1 MKVKGENL
9 LITATWF
16 SLVSFS
22 KGKSWKVHHKEW
34 CTPESQPSPG
44 ASFEQDFT
52 WEEGEEKGKGTWCFP
67 HLPMP
72 LILSSANLETSV
84 GVVSRGPFTST
95 ATSLRG
101 KVSWLPVSSFS
112 LISQS
117 RVWHKVDATPA
128 LSRFSLILQG
138 LWWHRHLQLP
148 WRSDSMV
155 VFFSRGTHMDLVTE
169 TFTVTCLIIFCT
181 EILSDNVACFSSSKP
196 LRLCC
201 ASKWDQWL
209 NLSLLLMQT
218 HNYGR
223 SAEREV
229 RLPFL
234 SSLGWH
240 EGRSCDEYAIRVSAL
255 KCTCEKHLV
264 AALTQP
270 SSLLSS

>member
-22 KGKSWKVHHKEW
+22 KGKSWKVHHREW

-101 KVSWLPVSSFS
+101 KVNWLPVSSVS

-155 VFFSRGTHMDLVTE
+155 VFFSRGAHMDLVTE

-181 EILSDNVACFSSSKP
+181 EILSDMWHAFHPQSLWDSVVLLNEISGLTFLCFWCKLIIMGGLQSGKF
-196 LRLCC
+196 
-201 ASKWDQWL
+201 ASLFCPHWDDMKAGL
-209 NLSLLLMQT
+209 VMSMLLGCQLW
-218 HNYGR
+218 
-223 SAEREV
+223 SARV
-229 RLPFL
+229 RN
-234 SSLGWH
+234 
-240 EGRSCDEYAIRVSAL
+240 I
-255 KCTCEKHLV
+255 
-264 AALTQP
+264 
-270 SSLLSS
+270 